1 MKNYRHIFFDLDHTL
16 WDFETNCAQT
26 LEELYELYKFS
37 RLGFSSNDLIE
48 KYNVV
53 NYRMWYDYNR
63 GKIDKDE
70 MRKTR
75 FQQTFAELSVDPSY
89 VPDTM
94 NEKFLQIC
102 PSKGNVMPH
111 AHEVLEYLSNKYTL
125 HIITNGF
132 KETQSIKI
140 STSNLANYF
149 QQIINAELCGFA
161 KPDKQIFD
169 FALTKANAVEH
180 ESLMVGDDL
189 YTDIGG
195 ARNAGIDQVYY
206 NPKDSS
212 HEDNVTYEIKC
223 LSELYNLL

>member
-26 LEELYELYKFS
+26 LEELYELYQFS
-37 RLGFSSNDLIE
+37 NLGFTANDLVE

-63 GKIDKDE
+63 GKINKE
-70 MRKTR
+70 EIRKTR
-75 FQQTFAELSVDPSY
+75 FQQTFEELSVNPGL
-89 VPDTM
+89 VPDSI
-94 NEKFLQIC
+94 NDKFLQIC
-102 PSKGNVMPH
+102 PAKGNVMPYT
-111 AHEVLEYLSNKYTL
+111 HEVLDYLSNKYTL

-140 STSNLANYF
+140 NTSHLSKYF
-149 QQIINAELCGFA
+149 QEIVNAEICGFA
-161 KPDKQIFD
+161 KPNKQIFD
-169 FALTKANAVEH
+169 FALNKANAHDH
-180 ESLMVGDDL
+180 ESLMIGDDL

-195 ARNAGIDQVYY
+195 ARNAGLDQVYY
-206 NPKDSS
+206 NPKVAS
-212 HEDNVTYEIKC
+212 HNEEVTYEIKC